1 MNRCRLPVPRRDLD
15 MRRLLSL
22 LLLLLLLL
30 LPVAAASGKASHAG
44 WPRITGML
52 LMNGGNQSRPLDGR
66 PGHDPFGGTD
76 PSYSCDGVHKK
87 SSCVRSSARRK
98 RTTMVPFG
106 IGHNELLGG
115 HGNDAIHAG
124 PAGDVIWGDFR
135 PCCQP
140 TRQVDHL
147 YGGPGDDHIYAS
159 HGRNYIYTGG
169 GRDLI
174 HAHFGRG
181 EIHCES
187 PRVLVYLSHRSRA
200 DYRLFGCEH
209 TSYATERS
217 RRR

>member
-1 MNRCRLPVPRRDLD
+1 
-15 MRRLLSL
+15 MRRVVTLPLLFL
-22 LLLLLLLL
+22 ILL
-30 LPVAAASGKASHAG
+30 LPAAAAWGKASHAG

-52 LMNGGNQSRPLDGR
+52 LMNGANQSRPLDGR

-87 SSCVRSSARRK
+87 SACVRASAHRRK
-98 RTTMVPFG
+98 PTRVVPAG

-115 HGNDAIHAG
+115 HGNDTIFAG

-140 TRQVDHL
+140 TRQVDNL
-147 YGGPGDDHIYAS
+147 YGGPGNDHIYAS
-159 HGRNYIYTGG
+159 HGRNNISTGG

-181 EIHCES
+181 EIHCDS
-187 PRVLVYLSHRSRA
+187 DRVLVYLSHRSRKG
-200 DYRLFGCEH
+200 YRLFGCDKI
-209 TSYATERS
+209 SYTPERL
-217 RRR
+217 R